1 MRVVL
6 STQQATQV
14 RPGAV
19 IPRGSPLDYRATQPA
34 GMPIAVTPF
43 VLLRTIDVC
52 TRLPRRISRRY
63 GSGGLGTDWPCWVSR
78 CALREARGF
87 CQNFPSRAGWARANA
102 CCMSLPPH
110 RCTACPFAAPPPGY
124 PGYPPSAPP
133 MGYPP
138 GTQRTAPRLPIV
150 IDGHCCLKEAPHP
163 RVLVVACMGCVLP
176 APPRPRVLAC
186 ADCRR
191 CRALACGSAVSQTY
205 HGVGFGYPPAPGY
218 GAPAPGHPPAG
229 YDHHHHQHHRCTSH
243 RPTRL

>member
-1 MRVVL
+1 MVL

-150 IDGHCCLKEAPHP
+150 IDGHCCLK
-163 RVLVVACMGCVLP
+163 
-176 APPRPRVLAC
+176 APPRVGRRLHGLCAARATTPVCSRVCGLPTVPC
-186 ADCRR
+186 ARVRLSGVADVSRR
-191 CRALACGSAVSQTY
+191 CLFAGGCPSLTLASGPQLPGLHYSAGTRALFLPCS
-205 HGVGFGYPPAPGY
+205 
-218 GAPAPGHPPAG
+218 
-229 YDHHHHQHHRCTSH
+229 
-243 RPTRL
+243 